1 MKGEKTIR
9 YNVKLNMYQEHLLH
23 LMIVDKEFWPGE
35 ATPKDITQLLEWAIT
50 DYIDYYQSYNSN
62 KKGEK

>member
-1 MKGEKTIR
+1 
-9 YNVKLNMYQEHLLH
+9 MYQEHLLH

>member
-1 MKGEKTIR
+1 
-9 YNVKLNMYQEHLLH
+9 MYQEHLLH

-35 ATPKDITQLLEWAIT
+35 AAPKDITQLLEWAIT